1 MRSQHGLPGVKSKL
15 QTTAA
20 RNDPRL
26 DYAERIGIKGFP
38 TTPIT
43 DKPRKLNKSSDPG
56 ARYWGSQ
63 ANGQRQGGCHQ
74 GWSVGFGPTQNG
86 STRVDLRNARTVCFN
101 FQNPP
106 WTMLTVAVCDLFFVL
121 HFAAFRAWPS
131 QPLGPHSY
139 GTVHRPATTARF
151 GTYGCLLPTI
161 RNPPPTQATVRD
173 KCYGCRLIGSQESVL
188 AFLLRPLARRRQ
200 TSSVVYAMQYEPS
213 MNNKA
218 IRPCGSQV
226 LQ

>member
-1 MRSQHGLPGVKSKL
+1 MRSQHGLPGDKSKL

-26 DYAERIGIKGFP
+26 DYAEWIGIKGFA

-56 ARYWGSQ
+56 ARYWGAK

-86 STRVDLRNARTVCFN
+86 STGADLRNARTVCFN

-121 HFAAFRAWPS
+121 HFAVFGPGHPS
-131 QPLGPHSY
+131 LLVRHSY
-139 GTVHRPATTARF
+139 GTVIRTATPARF

-161 RNPPPTQATVRD
+161 HRPPPTQATVRD
-173 KCYGCRLIGSQESVL
+173 RFHGCRLIGSQESVL
-188 AFLLRPLARRRQ
+188 AFLLWPLARRRQ
-200 TSSVVYAMQYEPS
+200 TSMLCSTSRA
-213 MNNKA
+213 
-218 IRPCGSQV
+218 
-226 LQ
+226 

>member
-1 MRSQHGLPGVKSKL
+1 MRSQHGLPGEESKL

-26 DYAERIGIKGFP
+26 DYAEWIGIKGFP

-56 ARYWGSQ
+56 ARYWGAK
-63 ANGQRQGGCHQ
+63 ANGQRQGGCPQ

-86 STRVDLRNARTVCFN
+86 RTRADLRNARTVCFN

-121 HFAAFRAWPS
+121 HFAV
-131 QPLGPHSY
+131 LGPGHPSLL
-139 GTVHRPATTARF
+139 VRIPTAMYSVQQHPQGSARTAA
-151 GTYGCLLPTI
+151 GY
-161 RNPPPTQATVRD
+161 PPPTT
-173 KCYGCRLIGSQESVL
+173 LHP
-188 AFLLRPLARRRQ
+188 LRTLSE
-200 TSSVVYAMQYEPS
+200 T
-213 MNNKA
+213 NA
-218 IRPCGSQV
+218 INAD
-226 LQ
+226 